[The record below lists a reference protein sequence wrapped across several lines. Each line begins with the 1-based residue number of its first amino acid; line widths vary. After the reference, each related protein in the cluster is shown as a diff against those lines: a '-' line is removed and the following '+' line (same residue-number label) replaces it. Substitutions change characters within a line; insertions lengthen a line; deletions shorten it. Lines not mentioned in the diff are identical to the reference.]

1 MGLLERYELMKQAE
15 LEAEKAKLVEE
26 QANEISDEE
35 TKIASERMEVL
46 AKYAEFADEALKAE
60 YGDDY
65 DYSDVEKLAE
75 MLIANDLQI
84 EEEEEKV
91 AELVEAGQIM
101 AQSFAEEL
109 NKIANATEQ
118 E

>member
-15 LEAEKAKLVEE
+15 LEAQKV
-26 QANEISDEE
+26 NEVSEEE
-35 TKIASERMEVL
+35 TKIAAERMDVL

-65 DYSDVEKLAE
+65 EYSDVEKLAE

-109 NKIANATEQ
+109 NKIANEAEQ
-118 E
+118 K